1 MSVPPNSQESSD
13 FVQAKKYG
21 EDLVKLFAI
30 EKAKRIKLEISNQ
43 KLQAIFSTNPDG
55 LIVLDEALNIEEA
68 NPAFWSLIE
77 QQNPETAIPIK
88 QVLPH
93 PRLLAA
99 LENAPTTGQTSHK
112 IELEVQ
118 ISDRVARNLLI
129 NAVPLAASDQRGWV
143 LSIHDLTE
151 RKRLESLKSEFI
163 NIAAHELRTP
173 LAAILG
179 FSQVLRENM
188 QEENTDELSIHL
200 VDTILSSSNRLK
212 DIIDELI
219 EFADIR
225 YQNDGKGNTTFN
237 LITLVEQNI
246 AQAQSPALKKKLS
259 IEATFSSP
267 QIDITGNPDI
277 IKEVLK
283 HLTENAIQFNKPGG
297 KIFFRVAEIDDQ
309 IQIEIEDTGIGIPQT
324 EISKIFDK
332 FYQVE
337 EHLTRSVGGLGLGL
351 AIAQRGIQLYGGKIS
366 VTSKLNE
373 GSCFTITF
381 PKSSI
386 SLSMNSEGIRD
397 AYQQTLVYGRDLA
410 KAVSAEKSLSVKVKK
425 YEQLCR
431 SLRAALNNNAPP
443 EEINTLLDLIPAE
456 DNL

>member
-1 MSVPPNSQESSD
+1 MSVPPSSQESSD

-77 QQNPETAIPIK
+77 RQNPGATVPLK
-88 QVLPH
+88 QVLSH
-93 PRLLAA
+93 PRLLAT
-99 LENAPTTGQTSHK
+99 LEGDSAAGQTSRK
-112 IELEVQ
+112 IEAEVQ
-118 ISDRVARNLLI
+118 ISDRVTRNLLI

-143 LSIHDLTE
+143 LSISDLTE

-188 QEENTDELSIHL
+188 QEENSDELSIHL

-225 YQNDGKGNTTFN
+225 YQNDGKGNTVFN
-237 LITLVEQNI
+237 LVTLVEQNI
-246 AQAQSPALKKKLS
+246 VQIEALAFKKKLT
-259 IEATFSSP
+259 IETAFSSP
-267 QIDITGNPDI
+267 QIEITGNPDI

-283 HLTENAIQFNKPGG
+283 HLTENAVQFNKPGG
-297 KIFFRVAEIDDQ
+297 KIFFRVLEIDNQ
-309 IQIEIEDTGIGIPQT
+309 IQIDIEDTGIGIPQT
-324 EISKIFDK
+324 EIHKIFDK

-381 PKSSI
+381 PKTSTA
-386 SLSMNSEGIRD
+386 LSMNSEGIRD
-397 AYQQTLVYGRDLA
+397 SYQQTLVYGRDLA
-410 KAVSAEKSLSVKVKK
+410 KAVSAEKTLSVKVKK
-425 YEQLCR
+425 YEQLYR
-431 SLRAALNNNAPP
+431 ALRAAINAGAPT
-443 EEINTLLDLIPAE
+443 EEITALLDQIPAE

>member
-1 MSVPPNSQESSD
+1 MSVPSNSQESPD

-30 EKAKRIKLEISNQ
+30 EKAKRIKLEINNQ

-77 QQNPETAIPIK
+77 QQNPGTTISIRQA
-88 QVLPH
+88 LPH

-99 LENAPTTGQTSHK
+99 LENTPATGQTSCK

-118 ISDRVARNLLI
+118 ISDRVTRNLLI

-143 LSIHDLTE
+143 LSINDLTE

-188 QEENTDELSIHL
+188 QEEETDELSIHL

-225 YQNDGKGNTTFN
+225 YQNDSKGNTTFN
-237 LITLVEQNI
+237 LITVVEQNI
-246 AQAQSPALKKKLS
+246 AQAQSPAFKKKLS
-259 IEATFSSP
+259 IETTFSSP
-267 QIDITGNPDI
+267 QIDVTGNPDI

-297 KIFFRVAEIDDQ
+297 KIFFRVTEIDDQ
-309 IQIEIEDTGIGIPQT
+309 IQIEVEDTGIGIPQT

-337 EHLTRSVGGLGLGL
+337 EHLTRSIGGLGLGL
-351 AIAQRGIQLYGGKIS
+351 AIAQRGIQLYGGKIT

-381 PKSSI
+381 PRNSA
-386 SLSMNSEGIRD
+386 SLSMNNEGIRD

-410 KAVSAEKSLSVKVKK
+410 KAVSAEKTLSVKVKK
-425 YEQLCR
+425 YEQLSR
-431 SLRAALNNNAPP
+431 SLRAALNNNAPL
-443 EEINTLLDLIPAE
+443 EEVNALLDQIPPE